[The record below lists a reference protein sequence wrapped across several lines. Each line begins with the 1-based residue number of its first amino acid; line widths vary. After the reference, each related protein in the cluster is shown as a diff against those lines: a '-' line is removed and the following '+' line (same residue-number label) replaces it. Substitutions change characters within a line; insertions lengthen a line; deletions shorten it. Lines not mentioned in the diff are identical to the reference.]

1 MKKLVAVL
9 LGLSMI
15 LSAGCNKDKDGGK
28 ESKNSTD
35 ASDKADPD
43 DDSGDGE
50 SKDGEGSGKSSD
62 NCGKTGSDADVK
74 DPSETDPDATDTTA
88 VPAAAPV
95 EVECKNDLER
105 IPYDED
111 YTFGG
116 TFYPKE
122 ITEDDWESDPEGDYR
137 WIKVDGA
144 SLEWNTVTIEDPKY
158 DKLQAAIDELQNAR
172 LEERRAEYDEMCEEL
187 KKRDPAD
194 YNGINEIYNVGITV
208 YRADSKVFCL
218 SFDYGTAINIDSQT
232 GKIITLSDVVK
243 DKAAFE
249 ELLTRYAFELRYT
262 GMDDNT
268 VYDKDL
274 ADIRHEQIEKET
286 LEFILD
292 YDGMTIFMDDNGM
305 MLYTEG
311 EIKISAMTNPEIFN
325 MEYFGH
331 APQYYTLRP
340 NQNGMF
346 YWDFDEDGKLDYL
359 GTEKTWDDSWN
370 FGFSDLIAGQYLG
383 PEVPYAE
390 STVYTEFNY
399 LQADDGKYI
408 YIYGR
413 VASLGSDLKLKAIP
427 DADLGNCIGF
437 YSMVED
443 PAGYLQYDM
452 IDLLGYRDMERHCTI
467 LGGNGAPTTDPLYYS
482 QETDE
487 QLKSLVDIKGVTI
500 DIETRQTGE
509 EVTVPKG
516 SLYDIIEYDDET
528 KMVLF
533 RITPP
538 GAAEKREA
546 AAAASDNSVDA
557 DTSEDYYVQME
568 FLRYMDQDSDDWKR
582 GGTLSGIDQYDAF
595 GENKLPRYG
604 Q

>member
-35 ASDKADPD
+35 ASD
-43 DDSGDGE
+43 
-50 SKDGEGSGKSSD
+50 
-62 NCGKTGSDADVK
+62 
-74 DPSETDPDATDTTA
+74 PSETDPDATETSA

-286 LEFILD
+286 LEFVLD

-311 EIKISAMTNPEIFN
+311 EIKISAMTNPEIFH

-390 STVYTEFNY
+390 STVYTEFNF

-408 YIYGR
+408 YVYDR

-427 DADLGNCIGF
+427 DADMSNAIGF

-452 IDLLGYRDMERHCTI
+452 IDLLGYRDLERHCAM
-467 LGGNGAPTTDPLYYS
+467 LGGNGQPTTDPLYYS

-528 KMVLF
+528 KMLLF

-538 GAAEKREA
+538 GA
-546 AAAASDNSVDA
+546 A